1 MKKLFLLF
9 LTSVLISCSGLNDV
23 GKVMRNEKT
32 TTTDEFLVKKRK
44 PLVLPPDYNE
54 IPEPGTIKR
63 KQNSDNDKIKEI
75 LKATEKKENSD
86 KINSSVENSIL
97 RQIRK

>member
-1 MKKLFLLF
+1 MKKLFLL
-9 LTSVLISCSGLNDV
+9 LLISVLISCSGLNDV

-32 TTTDEFLVKKRK
+32 TTTDEFLVKKKK

-54 IPEPGTIKR
+54 IPEPGIIKR
-63 KQNSDNDKIKEI
+63 KQNSDDDKIKEI

>member
-9 LTSVLISCSGLNDV
+9 LTLALISCSGLSDV

>member
-63 KQNSDNDKIKEI
+63 KQNSDEDKIKEI

>member
-9 LTSVLISCSGLNDV
+9 LTSVLI
-23 GKVMRNEKT
+23 
-32 TTTDEFLVKKRK
+32 
-44 PLVLPPDYNE
+44 
-54 IPEPGTIKR
+54 PGTIKR